1 MRMRSPLRTAA
12 RAVRNATP
20 VPYAPPTASRAAR
33 WLGMGGGTDA
43 AALMAT
49 TAGNG
54 TLFSIVNRTSTG
66 VAKATWRLWR
76 DRDGRGR
83 IAGEEPRREV
93 TSHLALDVL
102 AKPNEHMTGRFLFEA
117 SQQHLDLTGEG
128 CWVVG
133 RTKGFDAPLEL
144 WPVRP
149 DRIVPVKHPTEYLV
163 GYVYCAPGGEEVPL
177 EVNQVLRPLM
187 PNPLDP
193 YRGLGPVQSILVD
206 VDATRYSAE
215 WNRRFFLNDAT
226 PGGIIKLTRE
236 MGDTEFR
243 KWRNRWQ
250 SQHQGVQNAHRVALL
265 EEGEWIDVKYTQRD
279 MQFVQLRDVGRD
291 VIREAFGI
299 SKTMLGQNE
308 DVNRASAQAAEYV
321 FAKWVISERLDRWR
335 DILNFGYL
343 PMFGPTAAGLFFDYD
358 DPSGDDPE
366 QVNAD
371 RDSQVAGAVALAGA
385 GWAPDDALAE
395 MGLPPMRW
403 VGPPAA
409 PAAPSAAPEGE
420 DKPAADARV
429 LRR

>member
-1 MRMRSPLRTAA
+1 MRMRSPLRSAA

-20 VPYAPPTASRAAR
+20 VPYVPRAGTRQGRWSGLASGDNRDAQLA
-33 WLGMGGGTDA
+33 GTS
-43 AALMAT
+43 
-49 TAGNG
+49 GNS

-102 AKPNEHMTGRFLFEA
+102 AKPNKHMTGRFLFEA

-128 CWVVG
+128 CWVVA
-133 RTKGFDAPLEL
+133 RATGFDAPLEL

-149 DRIVPVKHPTEYLV
+149 DRVIPVKDPVEYLV
-163 GYVYCAPGGEEVPL
+163 GYVYCGPGGEEVPL
-177 EVNQVLRPLM
+177 GVDQVLRPLM
-187 PNPLDP
+187 PNPRDP

-206 VDATRYSAE
+206 IDATRFSAE

-226 PGGIIKLTRE
+226 PGGIIKLERT
-236 MGDTEFR
+236 MDQPEFE
-243 KWRNRWQ
+243 KWRRRWQ
-250 SQHQGVQNAHRVALL
+250 SNHKGVQNAHRVALL

-279 MQFVQLRDVGRD
+279 MQFVQLRQVGQD
-291 VIREAFGI
+291 VIREAFGV
-299 SKTMLGQNE
+299 SKTMLGQSE

-321 FAKWVISERLDRWR
+321 FSKWVISERLDRWR
-335 DILNFGYL
+335 DILNHGFL

-371 RDSQVAGAVALAGA
+371 RDSQVSGASTLVSA
-385 GWAPDDALAE
+385 GWDPDDCLAA
-395 MGLPPMRW
+395 MGLGPMRW

-409 PAAPSAAPEGE
+409 PAAPSGDPESADEPAP
-420 DKPAADARV
+420 DARV